1 VKFVPH
7 ILKVSLPACIQGYIV
22 EVDEYSLG
30 AEASV
35 VVLLEKLAL
44 MISDDAEAF
53 NLLNVA
59 TCVA

>member
-1 VKFVPH
+1 MKFVPH

>member
-7 ILKVSLPACIQGYIV
+7 ILKVGLSACIQGYSV